1 MKNLLIYISPTGSFD
16 NPRPDLASNDA
27 GPLAKV
33 QIENSLRLGWREED
47 ILLITNF
54 NFNYGKIKAKV
65 IKDISFFNRK
75 PQASKINT
83 IIRMFDLGLIKKNEL
98 YWFHD
103 FDAFQLEPIADTEIN
118 ISENQI
124 ALTDYG
130 AGKYFDK
137 KLRWSTGVIF
147 FKSGSKDIFQNLQ
160 KIYYDKKIDEE
171 EALHLLLSQNPGYEA
186 RVKKID
192 NTYNFIGYNLEKVYT
207 KVSKPL
213 KVVHFHPLTGKKRL
227 GGIGI
232 SSALRFFRGENP
244 LNIPLITDSVV
255 KLLKYHRLA

>member
-16 NPRPDLASNDA
+16 NPRSDLASNDA

-33 QIENSLRLGWREED
+33 QIENSLKLGWKEND

-54 NFNYGKIKAKV
+54 KFSYGKINSVV
-65 IKDISFFNRK
+65 INQVDFFNRK
-75 PQASKINT
+75 PQASKINA
-83 IIRMFDLGLIKKNEL
+83 IIRMFDLGLIQKKEL

-103 FDAFQLEPIADTEIN
+103 FDAFQLEPISESEIN
-118 ISENQI
+118 ISEDEI

-130 AGKYFDK
+130 AGKYFDG

-147 FKSGSKDIFQNLQ
+147 FKSGSKEIFQNLQ
-160 KIYYDKKIDEE
+160 KIYTQKKIDEE
-171 EALHLLLSQNPGYEA
+171 EALHLLLSENPDLTA
-186 RVKKID
+186 RVKKIN
-192 NTYNFIGYNLEKVYT
+192 NTYNFIGYNLDKIYK

-227 GGIGI
+227 EGIGKT
-232 SSALRFFRGENP
+232 SALRFFKGENS
-244 LNIPLITDSVV
+244 LGIPLVTNSLVR
-255 KLLKYHRLA
+255 LLKYHHLA